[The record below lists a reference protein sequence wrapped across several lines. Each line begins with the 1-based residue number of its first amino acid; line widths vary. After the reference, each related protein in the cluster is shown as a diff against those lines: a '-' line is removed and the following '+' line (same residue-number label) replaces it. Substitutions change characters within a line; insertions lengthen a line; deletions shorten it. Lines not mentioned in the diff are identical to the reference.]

1 MCSRDPVELSTQFG
15 SRMSQGETRG
25 QLCILT
31 PANFH
36 LVLLLYSSQMKSL
49 MGTSPGPG
57 RTCTKPDTYTDRGRS
72 FLITEPGAFP
82 CDLLLSKKAAKRLLM
97 GKYQTDG

>member
-1 MCSRDPVELSTQFG
+1 MHPDTCKLPFST
-15 SRMSQGETRG
+15 S
-25 QLCILT
+25 
-31 PANFH
+31 A
-36 LVLLLYSSQMKSL
+36 LLFTDEKSL
-49 MGTSPGPG
+49 MVTSPGPG
-57 RTCTKPDTYTDRGRS
+57 RTCTIPDTYTDRGRS